1 MPTIKQKFK
10 QTYQL
15 LCAVCHA
22 LSDFCLLCNRTE
34 FTFGSTGSRLV
45 IPIVT
50 VYHYYCNSGF
60 IIPRIS
66 NIFFMLG
73 FDLSQTY

>member
-15 LCAVCHA
+15 LCAVC
-22 LSDFCLLCNRTE
+22 LLCNRTE
-34 FTFGSTGSRLV
+34 FTFGSMGSRLV

-50 VYHYYCNSGF
+50 VYHYYCNSG
-60 IIPRIS
+60 ILIPRIS
-66 NIFFMLG
+66 NIFFMMVPRQ
-73 FDLSQTY
+73 DLI